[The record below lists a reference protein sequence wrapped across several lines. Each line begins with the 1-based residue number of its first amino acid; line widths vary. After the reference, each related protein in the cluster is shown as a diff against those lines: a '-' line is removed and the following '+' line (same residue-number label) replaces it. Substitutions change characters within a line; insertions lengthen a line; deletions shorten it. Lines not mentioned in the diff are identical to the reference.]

1 LSAVDVSIC
10 ALTYRRPEGL
20 TRLRESL
27 ERMKLPSDVRVEW
40 IIVDNDPE
48 ASAFAGAGRAT
59 VAGSIPVVW
68 QHEPSG
74 DTSRARNRAVETARG
89 EWIAWID
96 DDETASEAWLACYL
110 MMLEHF
116 EADGFFGPVIP
127 RLEAPCS
134 EGPDLG
140 RFYARPRG
148 ATGSPA
154 TLPRTSNG
162 FVRRV
167 LHREHPFDLDFGS
180 TFGED
185 AECFLRAQDRGARFV
200 WCDEASVVEWIP
212 AERHRARYLA
222 RRAVQGASAWSRI
235 EQRRGGRSR
244 LLRGVIGVLRLGLA
258 GVVLPFR
265 ACAGRNERL
274 AGWLRLCG
282 EWGRLAGLLGSRPNR
297 GELG

>member
-110 MMLEHF
+110 
-116 EADGFFGPVIP
+116 
-127 RLEAPCS
+127 S
-134 EGPDLG
+134 PDLG